1 MKSINKYFS
10 TTIFLVAG
18 TLSSINAA
26 PRKTEVEKLAAG
38 IYDPAVEQVV
48 LAAIATPN
56 TPMTLR
62 SGKQLAGLCVE
73 RRGAELDIMVE
84 DSIAREESH
93 ASISPLRIP
102 VFAFASP
109 SAAAD
114 ADFGPVAGLAGASMD
129 VDVVETVPAVAE
141 QHTIVN
147 RIVRVLKNIGSTLK
161 SAGIAL
167 VNIVFNKKS

>member
-26 PRKTEVEKLAAG
+26 PRKTELEKLAAG

-62 SGKQLAGLCVE
+62 NGKQLPGLRVE

-84 DSIAREESH
+84 DSSAIEESY
-93 ASISPLRIP
+93 ASMAPLRISK
-102 VFAFASP
+102 FAFSSP

-114 ADFGPVAGLAGASMD
+114 ADFMPVAGQQQASMD
-129 VDVVETVPAVAE
+129 VDVVETAPAVAE
-141 QHTIVN
+141 QPTIVN
-147 RIVRVLKNIGSTLK
+147 RIVQVLKNIGSTLK

-167 VNIVFNKKS
+167 VNIVYKKS